1 MEVRESW
8 NQEGAIF
15 QNIKTAL
22 LENVV
27 NNPNVSM
34 WFTIFVI
41 LIYVY
46 VQCKKIRANNSK

>member
-8 NQEGAIF
+8 NQEGEIF

-34 WFTIFVI
+34 CFTIFVI

>member
-8 NQEGAIF
+8 NQEGEIF

-34 WFTIFVI
+34 CFTIFVI
-41 LIYVY
+41 LTYVY